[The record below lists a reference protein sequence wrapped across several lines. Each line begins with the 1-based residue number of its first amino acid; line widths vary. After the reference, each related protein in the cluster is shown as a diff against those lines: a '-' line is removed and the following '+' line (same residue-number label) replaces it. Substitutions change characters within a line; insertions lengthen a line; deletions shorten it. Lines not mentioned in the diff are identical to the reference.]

1 MNGMANLLTDDQVT
15 AALDAFPLWTRDGD
29 TIERTVELATFPQA
43 IAAVGAVAEIAEAA
57 DHHPDMDIR
66 WRKVV
71 FRLSTHSA
79 GGLTSKDFNLAAGID
94 RVLAAM

>member
-1 MNGMANLLTDDQVT
+1 MDAMAELLTDEQI
-15 AALDAFPLWTRDGD
+15 ASALEAVPLWTRDGYL
-29 TIERTVELATFPQA
+29 IERAAELATFPQA
-43 IAAVGAVAEIAEAA
+43 IAAVDAVAEIAEAA

-79 GGLTSKDFNLAAGID
+79 GGLTSKDFDLAAGID
-94 RVLAAM
+94 RVLAGM

>member
-1 MNGMANLLTDDQVT
+1 MGGMAELLTEEQIADAL
-15 AALDAFPLWTRDGD
+15 AAVPLWTRDGD
-29 TIERTVELATFPQA
+29 TIERNAELATFPQA
-43 IAAVGAVAEIAEAA
+43 IAAVGKVAELAEAA

-66 WRKVV
+66 WRKVL

-79 GGLTSKDFNLAAGID
+79 GGLTSKDFDLATGID